1 MRRLLVIVGMLVA
14 SLGVRVGPAAAHHV
28 TDFLMS
34 TPPGGGNELIIA
46 YEFDTT
52 VAPLAFSFGIGT
64 TSVYSGTNPGFD
76 AADGDEFLDGV
87 QYHVF
92 PPGVEISVELVDN
105 DGGRTA
111 MKLNGVTLSKPGD
124 TVVLG
129 TAGGQPPGDLHHHPE
144 WLLFVDGPPGTFAD
158 GEIAFRL
165 TSTLPDYTASRTY
178 TLKLTNGHLP
188 PVDFAADTFDRA
200 SADCQRA
207 VGKAVDPYIHATY
220 GALRRCLDRLVTVRA
235 QLVASRNVDAASAA
249 AGRVCVPMVD
259 KLARLRTRAA
269 AAIEK
274 ACGAKGSKD
283 FTADEISQH
292 LTLAQC
298 RAQETASASYFRA
311 QTYLKAL
318 SAKGTSLRDL
328 FPCVFRTSG
337 EEEGRS

>member
-1 MRRLLVIVGMLVA
+1 MRHLLVTVGMLVGL
-14 SLGVRVGPAAAHHV
+14 LGAGIRPAAAHHV

-34 TPPGGGNELIIA
+34 TPPGGGNDLIIA

-76 AADGDEFLDGV
+76 AADGDEFLGGV
-87 QYHVF
+87 QYHIF
-92 PPGVEISVELVDN
+92 PPGVEIAVELVDN

-111 MKLNGVTLSKPGD
+111 MKLNGVTLAKPGD
-124 TVVLG
+124 QVALG

-144 WLLFVDGPPGTFAD
+144 WMLFVDGPPGTFAE
-158 GEIAFRL
+158 GEISFRL
-165 TSTLPDYTASRTY
+165 TSTSPDYVPSRTY

-188 PVDFAADTFDRA
+188 PADLAADKFDRE
-200 SADCQRA
+200 SVDCQRV
-207 VGKAVDPYIHATY
+207 VGKVVEAYSHATY
-220 GALRRCLDRLVTVRA
+220 DALRRCVDRLVTVRA
-235 QLVASRNVDAASAA
+235 QLVASQNVDAASAA

-259 KLARLRTRAA
+259 KLARLRARAQA
-269 AAIEK
+269 GIEK

-311 QTYLKAL
+311 QTYLKTL
-318 SAKGTSLRDL
+318 SAKGASLRDL